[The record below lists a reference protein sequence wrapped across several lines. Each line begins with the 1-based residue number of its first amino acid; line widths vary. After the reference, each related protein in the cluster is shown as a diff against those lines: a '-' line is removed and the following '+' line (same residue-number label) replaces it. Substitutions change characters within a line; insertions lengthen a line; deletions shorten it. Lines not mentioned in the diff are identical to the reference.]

1 VRQVFVMEGAEPALW
16 LFKTCKKR
24 LNFISKNRVVAARF
38 FLLSTF
44 MNLLSVTN
52 LSKAYGAKILFQNIS
67 FGINHGDK
75 VALVAKNGSGKSTL
89 FKILKG
95 IEIPDEG
102 EAVFRKDITVGFLD
116 QDFVFNENQ
125 SIQQLIDTA
134 DNSFVKAIQKYE
146 ESVKLSEEGHP
157 SGSDKMEAALNEM
170 NRIGAWD
177 YEKNIKE
184 ILSRL
189 ELNDT
194 DRVIKTLSGGQ
205 KKRVALALT
214 LINQP
219 NLIIMDEPTNHLDIH
234 MIEWLENYLR
244 DQNLS
249 ILLVT
254 HDRYFLDEV
263 CDKIIEIDNHHLYEY
278 EGNFDYFLEKK
289 ADREARQNAEI
300 DKARNLYRREVV
312 WVRKMPKARTTKSK
326 SRVDAFFEIEKKAKQ
341 KRIERKMELTVKMER
356 MGSKVV
362 ELHHITKNYPG
373 KQIIQEPFTYT
384 FIPGEKIGLVGKNGV
399 GKTTLLNIIQG
410 KEPVDSGKVQLGET
424 IVFGHY
430 SQGGIQLSNDKRI
443 IEIVQGIA
451 DHIPLANGASLSASQ
466 MLTRF
471 NFAPNVQYSYAH
483 TLSGGEKRRL
493 YLLTVLMKNPNFLI
507 LDEPTND
514 LDIVTLET
522 LEEFLEEFKGC
533 VLIVSHDRY
542 FIDRLVDHTFVMEGD
557 GAIKDFPGNYTEYR
571 NWKSDNKGKSI
582 LPEKTEEL
590 AQSQIVQAEA
600 ILQAT
605 TPVKKLSYK
614 TQRELEAL
622 EKEIP
627 LLEKEKELLEH
638 AIAESAADYA
648 KVTELTSKL
657 NQLNATLDN
666 KNMRWLEIQEEG

>member
-1 VRQVFVMEGAEPALW
+1 
-16 LFKTCKKR
+16 
-24 LNFISKNRVVAARF
+24 
-38 FLLSTF
+38 
-44 MNLLSVTN
+44 MNLLSVKN
-52 LSKAYGAKILFQNIS
+52 LSKAYGAKVLFNRIS
-67 FGINHGDK
+67 FGVNHGDK

-102 EAVFRKDITVGFLD
+102 EVVFRKDITVGFLD
-116 QDFVFNENQ
+116 QDFVFDETL

-134 DNSFVKAIQKYE
+134 NNAFVKAIRKYE
-146 ESVKLSEEGHP
+146 ESVSLSEKGDA
-157 SGSDKMEAALNEM
+157 SGPDKMEIALNEM
-170 NRIGAWD
+170 NRLNAWD

-194 DRVIKTLSGGQ
+194 SRIISTLSGGQ

-214 LINQP
+214 LINKP
-219 NLIIMDEPTNHLDIH
+219 ELIIMDEPTNHLDID
-234 MIEWLENYLR
+234 MIEWLENYLA

-263 CDKIIEIDNHHLYEY
+263 CDRIIEIDNHQLFEY
-278 EGNFDYFLEKK
+278 DGNFDYFLEKK
-289 ADREARQNAEI
+289 AEREARLNAEI

-326 SRVDAFFEIEKKAKQ
+326 SRVDAFYEIEKRAKQ
-341 KRIERKMELTVKMER
+341 KRIERKLELTVKMER

-362 ELHHITKNYPG
+362 ELHRITKKYPG
-373 KQIIQEPFTYT
+373 KEIIREPFTYT

-410 KEPVDSGKVQLGET
+410 KESVDSGKVQLGDT

-430 SQGGIQLSNDKRI
+430 SQGGMFIGNDKRI
-443 IEIVQGIA
+443 IEIVQDIA
-451 DHIPLANGASLSASQ
+451 DHIPLANGTSLSASQ
-466 MLTRF
+466 LLTRF
-471 NFAPNVQYSYAH
+471 NFSPNVQYSFAH

-533 VLIVSHDRY
+533 VMIVSHDRY
-542 FIDRLVDHTFVMEGD
+542 FIDRLVDHTFVMEGN
-557 GAIKDFPGNYTEYR
+557 GEIKDFPGNYTEYR
-571 NWKSDNKGKSI
+571 QWKSENKDKKEAVS
-582 LPEKTEEL
+582 KAATEE
-590 AQSQIVQAEA
+590 QSPVASEA
-600 ILQAT
+600 KSEYQN
-605 TPVKKLSYK
+605 KKLSYK
-614 TQRELEAL
+614 VQHELEEL
-622 EKEIP
+622 EKQIP
-627 LLEKEKELLEH
+627 LLEKEKAELEQAIIEH
-638 AIAESAADYA
+638 LADYQKA
-648 KVTELTSKL
+648 SELTAKLNALNSKL
-657 NQLNATLDN
+657 DE
-666 KNMRWLEIQEEG
+666 KSMRWLEIQEER